1 MKTNLRFPIGAA
13 LLFSSGIALAYFRP
27 GPEGLMVETANRF
40 LDSLGKGQLDET
52 LYDFGSPERLQW
64 HYFPERGFHK
74 EYGHERRGV
83 TFKTMDPKQRHLAY
97 ALLGAGLSRSGFAK
111 ATTVMSLEEIVRV
124 FEADS
129 TGHRD
134 PDNYHFVVFGR
145 PSLASTWGWRVEGHH
160 LSLHFTMKQGRL
172 VSSSPT
178 FFGANPHEV
187 PQGEHKGLRAL
198 AREEDLAR
206 AFLKSLDSDQLKLA
220 LFAEIAPE
228 DILTL
233 ATVRARLEGKPEG
246 IPASRLTEKQFRA
259 LLELVDEYASNMP
272 PEVSA
277 ERMKAVREAPRA
289 QLFFGWAGQIERPA
303 PKPVTIGVP
312 TTGNRAEKG
321 NYYRLQGP
329 TFLIEYDNTQNQSNH
344 SHSVWR
350 DLRGDFGLDTLA
362 LHYRRDHGFP
372 QAGGAEWTWRPPA
385 ARMPTQQAEGAERP
399 YLLQSER

>member
-1 MKTNLRFPIGAA
+1 MRNLRIPIGAA
-13 LLFSSGIALAYFRP
+13 LLLSGGLALAFFRP

-40 LDSLGKGQLDET
+40 LDSLNANQRTAT
-52 LYDFGSPERLQW
+52 LYEFENPERSQW
-64 HYFPERGFHK
+64 HYFPERGFTK

-97 ALLGAGLSRSGFAK
+97 ALLSAGLSRAGFIK

-124 FEADS
+124 FEADT

-134 PDNYHFVVFGR
+134 PDNYHFTVFGK

-198 AREEDLAR
+198 AAEEDLAR
-206 AFLKSLDSDQLKLA
+206 AFLKSLTPDQRKIA
-220 LFAEIAPE
+220 LFSDIAPE

-233 ATVRARLEGKPEG
+233 ATVRAKLEGAPQG
-246 IPASRLTEKQFRA
+246 IPASKLTEKQFQG
-259 LLELVDEYASNMP
+259 LLDLLGEYANNMP
-272 PEVSA
+272 PEVAA
-277 ERMKAVREAPRA
+277 ERMKTVRQTPRA
-289 QLFFGWAGQIERPA
+289 QLFFGWAGQIERDP
-303 PKPVTIGVP
+303 PKPVKIGVL
-312 TTGNRAEKG
+312 TTGNRHEKG
-321 NYYRLQGP
+321 NYYRIQGSA
-329 TFLIEYDNTQNQSNH
+329 FLIEYDNTQNQSNH

-350 DLRGDFGLDTLA
+350 DLQGDFGLDALA
-362 LHYRRDHGFP
+362 LHYRRDHGYSL
-372 QAGGAEWTWRPPA
+372 AGGIDPSVSRPRA
-385 ARMPTQQAEGAERP
+385 AG
-399 YLLQSER
+399 SNGF